1 MHGAAQS
8 SRTCRACGGE
18 LFRFEP
24 PASIRG
30 VERSALPTACQRCGQ
45 ICVDGT
51 PLAFPPAFQE
61 KVAGIAEESAR
72 QARLARQQLLSDP
85 AVRVEKYFDHVYRT
99 GFVHGFVRALAWFT
113 HQAKEGRLRRLRRIW
128 RAADRSP
135 STAEVEI
142 RMSPE
147 AYSEFE
153 RLIELDVFARGDDAQ
168 GASNAGQAG

>member
-1 MHGAAQS
+1 MRDAAQS

-45 ICVDGT
+45 ICVDGA

-113 HQAKEGRLRRLRRIW
+113 HYAKEGRLRRLRRIW
-128 RAADRSP
+128 RDSAKSP
-135 STAEVEI
+135 SPTQVET
-142 RMSPE
+142 RMPPE
-147 AYSEFE
+147 AFSEFD
-153 RLIELDVFARGDDAQ
+153 RLIEMDWFARGSNAES
-168 GASNAGQAG
+168 ASNAGSAR